1 MRPIVEI
8 STEGLAFMHK
18 NYGEKNNP
26 PGLMM
31 LKQLDGQ
38 FAHPGRNAVSTL
50 SRENKKN
57 PQSLSHPSCVNTLIA
72 VGKVNKWVTSH
83 LERFSLQSFVQNHK
97 ACVLSL
103 SQFAG
108 LVLRSKLGPRRQ
120 AGAYSVGVV
129 ATGVRMGVSDSL
141 KGHIGEMALWL

>member
-1 MRPIVEI
+1 MRKKQSIWTHDAETAGWSICTPREKCCIH
-8 STEGLAFMHK
+8 TEQRK
-18 NYGEKNNP
+18 
-26 PGLMM
+26 
-31 LKQLDGQ
+31 LK
-38 FAHPGRNAVSTL
+38 
-50 SRENKKN
+50 KKTR
-57 PQSLSHPSCVNTLIA
+57 SLSHPSRVNTLIA
-72 VGKVNKWVTSH
+72 VGKGNKWVTSH

-103 SQFAG
+103 SQLAG

-120 AGAYSVGVV
+120 AAAYSVGVV